1 MPHADFAH
9 ARINYRV
16 DGPPSAPWLTLSN
29 SLGTDLDMWAPQVPA
44 LIERFRVLRY
54 DTRGHGASSAPAAP
68 YSIPA
73 LADDVVALLDH
84 VGAERTHF
92 CGLSM
97 GGMIGIRLALAAPRR
112 IDRMVLANTG
122 AKIGSAEGW
131 NARISAVHTTGLA
144 TIADGIMERW
154 FVRAFREA
162 HPHEIARMRDVLV
175 KASPDG
181 YAACCAAI
189 RDYDARPELAA
200 IRAPTLAIAGAHDGP
215 TPSSDLRFI
224 AEHVPGARYVELD
237 AAHLSN
243 IEQPTDF
250 VAALVGHFTA

>member
-1 MPHADFAH
+1 
-9 ARINYRV
+9 
-16 DGPPSAPWLTLSN
+16 
-29 SLGTDLDMWAPQVPA
+29 
-44 LIERFRVLRY
+44 
-54 DTRGHGASSAPAAP
+54 
-68 YSIPA
+68 
-73 LADDVVALLDH
+73 
-84 VGAERTHF
+84 
-92 CGLSM
+92 
-97 GGMIGIRLALAAPRR
+97 
-112 IDRMVLANTG
+112 MVLANTG
-122 AKIGSAEGW
+122 ARIGSAEGW
-131 NARISAVHTTGLA
+131 NARISAVRTTGLA

-154 FVRAFREA
+154 FVRAFRVE

-215 TPSSDLRFI
+215 TPPSDLRFI

-243 IEQPTDF
+243 VEQPSDF